1 MSKEIEFI
9 DSGLSEFEDLIKEYA
24 EKVSD
29 DKALDA
35 VEVGA
40 EEFVKDLLRLPK
52 PRSQIN

>member
-35 VEVGA
+35 VEVGRSSQTA
-40 EEFVKDLLRLPK
+40 KTSK
-52 PRSQIN
+52 PN